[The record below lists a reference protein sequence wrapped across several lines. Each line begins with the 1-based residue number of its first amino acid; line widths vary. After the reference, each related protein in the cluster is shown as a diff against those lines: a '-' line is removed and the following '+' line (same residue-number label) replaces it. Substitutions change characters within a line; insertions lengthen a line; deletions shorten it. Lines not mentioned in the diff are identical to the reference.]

1 MHWTRTVAAV
11 GVATVLA
18 GCATTEPASVLG
30 TGPRMIELYR
40 GTAVEPS
47 PAERGAAGAAPSV
60 ETRGAP
66 QAPEGTVPEGPKAAV
81 VQATC
86 RWGWF
91 RWRCEAPAATPPA
104 ACACVDA
111 PGYARTAANEIELL
125 FPRLPNPDVYIYV
138 PAHLATELR
147 IPVPGYTT
155 AVPLY
160 DRVEYALPG
169 EGGAAHGPSQ
179 APPGASAEET
189 RADACPEEARPGAS
203 PGEVRSDASLEEA
216 PSCASPDAGWSDGRP
231 EQARLVASSEEAPRG
246 ANPEETQPDAS
257 PGDAR
262 PEANPEDAPH
272 GTNAEV
278 APAEEAP

>member
-1 MHWTRTVAAV
+1 MRWTRTVAAV

-47 PAERGAAGAAPSV
+47 PAERGAP
-60 ETRGAP
+60 EAP

-104 ACACVDA
+104 ACACADA
-111 PGYARTAANEIELL
+111 PGYARTAANELELL

-160 DRVEYALPG
+160 DRVEYARPG
-169 EGGAAHGPSQ
+169 ETEAAHGPSQ

-189 RADACPEEARPGAS
+189 R
-203 PGEVRSDASLEEA
+203 
-216 PSCASPDAGWSDGRP
+216 
-231 EQARLVASSEEAPRG
+231 
-246 ANPEETQPDAS
+246 TDAS

-262 PEANPEDAPH
+262 PSASP
-272 GTNAEV
+272 
-278 APAEEAP
+278 EEAP

>member
-1 MHWTRTVAAV
+1 MRWTRTVAGAFL
-11 GVATVLA
+11 AAALA
-18 GCATTEPASVLG
+18 GCASTEPASVLG
-30 TGPRMIELYR
+30 TGPRMIDLYR

-47 PAERGAAGAAPSV
+47 PAERGAP
-60 ETRGAP
+60 EAP
-66 QAPEGTVPEGPKAAV
+66 QAPEGTVPEGTVPEAPKGAV

-104 ACACVDA
+104 ACACADA
-111 PGYARTAANEIELL
+111 PGYARTAANELELL
-125 FPRLPNPDVYIYV
+125 FPRLPNPDLYIYV

-169 EGGAAHGPSQ
+169 ETEAAHGPSQ

-189 RADACPEEARPGAS
+189 R
-203 PGEVRSDASLEEA
+203 
-216 PSCASPDAGWSDGRP
+216 
-231 EQARLVASSEEAPRG
+231 
-246 ANPEETQPDAS
+246 PDAS

-262 PEANPEDAPH
+262 PSASP
-272 GTNAEV
+272 
-278 APAEEAP
+278 EEAP